1 MAFSVKSKKN
11 GTEYFLHGRAA
22 ANGKTKLYFFSKEVK
37 DGAMDDLPEGYEV
50 SENSLTGLP
59 ILKKKATESK

>member
-11 GTEYFLHGRAA
+11 GTEYFLHARPA
-22 ANGKTKLYFFSKEVK
+22 ANGTTKLYFFSKEVK
-37 DGAMDDLPEGYEV
+37 DGSQDALPEGYEI

-59 ILKKKATESK
+59 ILKKKK